1 MTAEQRRADLAVL
14 RDECQSLRMK
24 VLDMEEDA
32 RVSPSPRKGG
42 MCLMNGDSPFSSM
55 KAYSRF
61 VEDDA
66 KQANDPDATALSISA
81 DTPMRSP
88 AMIPAEG
95 GSMQA
100 LALTPPASDN
110 VEEEKKAA
118 ASVKKLAVSLRSKAE
133 MLLAASS
140 GASVAIEGSSSVA
153 GLNQHDHL
161 THSVSELV
169 QTEAWLDQV
178 IATTDR
184 IRHENQTSRKLSRRR
199 GRWPRM
205 PLRPRKRLAPTLKEQ
220 TIDASPLRPAQRRP
234 SLVRMSSR
242 ARR

>member
-1 MTAEQRRADLAVL
+1 
-14 RDECQSLRMK
+14 
-24 VLDMEEDA
+24 
-32 RVSPSPRKGG
+32 
-42 MCLMNGDSPFSSM
+42 
-55 KAYSRF
+55 
-61 VEDDA
+61 
-66 KQANDPDATALSISA
+66 
-81 DTPMRSP
+81 
-88 AMIPAEG
+88 MIPAEG

-184 IRHENQTSRKLSRRR
+184 IRHENQT
-199 GRWPRM
+199 
-205 PLRPRKRLAPTLKEQ
+205 LKEAL
-220 TIDASPLRPAQRRP
+220 TEARKMAEDAFEAAQAVCADAEGANDRCIAAEARATAAE
-234 SLVRMSSR
+234 SLSLIHI
-242 ARR
+242 